1 MVPLTTPSRVCELC
15 SFITEK
21 QNLQVLLM
29 SLPYS
34 QRSGV
39 VKAYLPITTV
49 TTDYQVYRFSTKYT
63 KLEKDYWSL
72 IDAPF

>member
-21 QNLQVLLM
+21 QNLQALLM

-49 TTDYQVYRFSTKYT
+49 RSCLPSIRIFYHV
-63 KLEKDYWSL
+63 
-72 IDAPF
+72 

>member
-1 MVPLTTPSRVCELC
+1 MVPLTTPSRVSELC

-21 QNLQVLLM
+21 QNLQALLM
-29 SLPYS
+29 SLPYL

-49 TTDYQVYRFSTKYT
+49 LLSIQIFYQVYGVGKGL
-63 KLEKDYWSL
+63 LEFD
-72 IDAPF
+72 